1 MVRRAS
7 KVSVSPTQ
15 LAPRI
20 VTLIV
25 LLSAAGI
32 YESKDLSALAGSE
45 VWEHLRTGI
54 WMLENHAIPR
64 TGLFSQYSNPAWN
77 DSNWVFDFLVAA
89 AYKFLDLRAIP
100 ILLMLLK
107 TGVAVVTFLLAYS
120 GRRDFWKAIA
130 LSALA
135 QYVISGP
142 QPLPYVLSVLFFAVE
157 LQLLASLGSGSVR
170 RLYWLIPLF
179 VLWANLHIQ
188 FVAGLALL
196 ALFLIASLV
205 EYWLRVLNVRWLR
218 PRSVS
223 LPLVQVS
230 AIAVAC
236 VLATFVTP
244 YGFRLLPDF
253 FKSQYSDVAFVH
265 FSEMAAMTFRR
276 PQDYVLMLLVMMAF
290 LALGRKRSLE
300 LFDLLVLLAG
310 TALAF
315 RIQRDGWLVVLPAIA
330 VLSRVSFS
338 ERHESEPQGMT
349 VRTWEWGAAAAAAAV
364 VLAIAAVRLPG
375 RDALIN
381 RIGQNLPVKACEYI
395 VSNKMPAPLFNEY
408 SWGSFLIWYLPDYP
422 VAVDSRMELYGDE
435 VLTKYFDVVGGK
447 ERLDSDSMV
456 TRAGT
461 LLLERNSPMA
471 KALRNLPALSS
482 QYRLVYSDEMA
493 NVFVPA
499 SNER

>member
-1 MVRRAS
+1 MTEVASSKGRAALRL
-7 KVSVSPTQ
+7 
-15 LAPRI
+15 LAL
-20 VTLIV
+20 VV
-25 LLSAAGI
+25 LFSTAAV
-32 YESKDLSALAGSE
+32 YESTDPSSLAGSE
-45 VWEHLRTGI
+45 VWVHLRTGI
-54 WMLENHAIPR
+54 WILENHAIPR
-64 TGLFSQYSNPAWN
+64 TGLFSQYSNLVWN
-77 DSNWVFDFLVAA
+77 DSSWGFDLLLGAF
-89 AYKFLDLRAIP
+89 YKGFALRAIP

-107 TGVAVVTFLLAYS
+107 AAVAAVTFLLAYS
-120 GRRDFWKAIA
+120 RRRDFWKAIA

-135 QYVISGP
+135 QYVISGL

-157 LQLLASLGSGSVR
+157 WQLLASSLRSGSVR
-170 RLYWLIPLF
+170 RLYWLIPLS

-196 ALFLIASLV
+196 AVFLIASLV
-205 EYWLRVLNVRWLR
+205 EYWLRVLNVQWFR

-223 LPLVQVS
+223 LPLVQVR

-300 LFDLLVLLAG
+300 LFDVLVLLAG

-338 ERHESEPQGMT
+338 ERHESEPKRMT

-375 RDALIN
+375 RDALMN
-381 RIGQNLPVKACEYI
+381 RIGQNLPVKACEYV

-408 SWGSFLIWYLPDYP
+408 SWGSFLTWYLPEYP
-422 VAVDSRMELYGDE
+422 VVVDSRMELYGDE
-435 VLTKYFDVVGGK
+435 VLTKYFDAVGGK